1 MSGSNRLPDCQT
13 NEGQTTPGTS
23 ALQPHPEASH
33 PSACAGP
40 PGATRTYMYVESP
53 RSEDQ
58 GLPVKRIITT
68 EVRVLLRSPMLPILV
83 NALEELLVEPIAE

>member
-1 MSGSNRLPDCQT
+1 
-13 NEGQTTPGTS
+13 
-23 ALQPHPEASH
+23 
-33 PSACAGP
+33 
-40 PGATRTYMYVESP
+40 MYVESP